1 MNEILSLSND
11 IFERYGAIKRARGC
25 FLYTEKSIRLT
36 DMYRE
41 GGRAILGWGGSS
53 AFTMLKN
60 ALNRGSTGS
69 FCTREVYQLDK
80 AASALIDNRLSGK
93 PSRKVFVCHCAS
105 DVPFA
110 KGAKTYT
117 PFSPE
122 RIDYSTEDVVII
134 EPPLAL
140 SAFSSVTLIAVKAE
154 KSDCI
159 GEDFA
164 SVFLSAPMAA
174 GVARSLFDLIK
185 EEREWQEKDF
195 FIYDSVLTKYWTRK
209 GCYLFPKVKREDY
222 REFVRHCLDC
232 EIVISPLYD
241 VPSIVPFGA
250 DKGVFSKLKN
260 TPFVSGASN

>member
-1 MNEILSLSND
+1 MNEILSLSKD

-41 GGRAILGWGGSS
+41 GGRAILGWGGAS

-69 FCTREVYQLDK
+69 FFTREVYQLDK
-80 AASALIDNRLSGK
+80 AASALLDNKESGK

-105 DVPFA
+105 EVKA
-110 KGAKTYT
+110 ANGAKKYL
-117 PFSPE
+117 PFSTE
-122 RIDYSTEDVVII
+122 SIDYNKEDIVII
-134 EPPLAL
+134 EPPLPL

-154 KSDCI
+154 KSGCI
-159 GEDFA
+159 EDEFS
-164 SVFLSAPMAA
+164 SVFLTSTMAA
-174 GVARSLFDLIK
+174 AVARSLFDLIK
-185 EEREWQEKDF
+185 AQGEWQEKDF
-195 FIYDSVLTKYWTRK
+195 FVYDSVLTKYWTRK
-209 GCYLFPKVKREDY
+209 GCYLFPKIKREDY
-222 REFVRHCLDC
+222 DAFIRHCLEC
-232 EIVISPLYD
+232 EIVISPIYD

-260 TPFVSGASN
+260 KPFGSGVSN

>member
-80 AASALIDNRLSGK
+80 AASALIDKKMSGK

-154 KSDCI
+154 KS
-159 GEDFA
+159 
-164 SVFLSAPMAA
+164 
-174 GVARSLFDLIK
+174 
-185 EEREWQEKDF
+185 EWQEKDF

-222 REFVRHCLDC
+222 EKFVRHCLDC